1 MLRTPDETSVDPN
14 VSVAFHLSKIPSI
27 ATEAS
32 TSNLILLSTGVILKT
47 GPCAWTRKENVANAK
62 RQNNLNRML
71 GSLLYLSIYLTPTKL
86 AWSWTIS
93 VHVVDHRAAG
103 KEG

>member
-1 MLRTPDETSVDPN
+1 MFKTPDETSVDPN
-14 VSVAFHLSKIPSI
+14 VSVAFHLSKVPSI

-71 GSLLYLSIYLTPTKL
+71 GSLLYYLTPIKL
-86 AWSWTIS
+86 AWSWTIA